1 MMFFSLFST
10 ALSSVFYG
18 ALATVVL
25 MALLYVILMIIDN
38 RKVRTPAFFITG
50 VVLALLL
57 IAQFSMLFG
66 ALEVKSTVD
75 SVKELA
81 TLATENVDNAIKGV
95 VADGHVD
102 AVTDKYP
109 IIGTYMDICGSGVES
124 TGLSALAFV
133 EMVQDTIASY
143 IWRRVGWI
151 AAFTV
156 VAFSTVLLVPGRGRQ
171 KYTSAYDSECSV
183 VGDTNEW
190 GI

>member
-1 MMFFSLFST
+1 
-10 ALSSVFYG
+10 
-18 ALATVVL
+18 

-81 TLATENVDNAIKGV
+81 TLATENVDNAIDGV

-156 VAFSTVLLVPGRGRQ
+156 VAFSIVLLVPGRGRQ
-171 KYTSAYDSECSV
+171 KYTSAYDLEGSGM
-183 VGDTNEW
+183 GDINEW